1 MINYKSEIGIAC
13 NALQDALRQE
23 NPDKI
28 LQCCDTICEWAGAW
42 HDYLEESGM
51 PTLPQTNRDW
61 NEEMLNKL
69 YRERGIQV

>member
-1 MINYKSEIGIAC
+1 MINYKSEIGTAC

-23 NPDKI
+23 DPDKI
-28 LQCCDTICEWAGAW
+28 LQCCDDICNLAGMW
-42 HDYLEESGM
+42 QDYREESRM
-51 PTLPQTNRDW
+51 PIIPQTNRDW